1 MFKKHHININ
11 TKSLPLAPYFS
22 CYCAIEM
29 RDRGEPRM
37 MIKIRPSDKNDG
49 QSFGSSTI
57 GDGSEFSILLLS
69 RIWHSTPSTFFVRV
83 QAIAWCS
90 SSSVIWR
97 WLFSLFAQ
105 FYFFVLTVAASLNT
119 FLSILHNFFFF
130 SRISSQNKMY
140 SSALKTN
147 IMIWILHF
155 TAAIFPLL
163 NFFKFLPLV
172 NLLWD
177 YLT

>member
-1 MFKKHHININ
+1 MVNRLVRPRSVTAVNFRSYYYLVYGILHI
-11 TKSLPLAPYFS
+11 YFLRA
-22 CYCAIEM
+22 CA
-29 RDRGEPRM
+29 GHRM
-37 MIKIRPSDKNDG
+37 M
-49 QSFGSSTI
+49 
-57 GDGSEFSILLLS
+57 LLIICYLTMTLQF
-69 RIWHSTPSTFFVRV
+69 I
-83 QAIAWCS
+83 CS
-90 SSSVIWR
+90 V
-97 WLFSLFAQ
+97 LFI
-105 FYFFVLTVAASLNT
+105 YFFHCGCFTEHISFNFT
-119 FLSILHNFFFF
+119 QFFFF

-147 IMIWILHF
+147 IMVWILHF

>member
-97 WLFSLFAQ
+97 WLFRLFAQ
-105 FYFFVLTVAASLNT
+105 FYFFFSLW
-119 FLSILHNFFFF
+119 LLHWTHFFQFYTIFFFF
-130 SRISSQNKMY
+130 SKISSQNKMY